1 MKILTTMMG
10 LVGALLPSG
19 RKLERRPGNP
29 SPAAAKPGS
38 WKPSD
43 PLAACCGVYDGE
55 TRFAERDPRLAGL
68 RAARRKGW
76 VVLTYDT
83 TPGYL
88 DTTPFPAA
96 LTKWKYRAIYRVD
109 DHQVGQWSAEVSVN
123 VGG

>member
-1 MKILTTMMG
+1 MKILTTLMG
-10 LVGALLPSG
+10 LAGALLPSG

-55 TRFAERDPRLAGL
+55 TRFAERDPRLVGL

-76 VVLTYDT
+76 VVLTGSG
-83 TPGYL
+83 P
-88 DTTPFPAA
+88 
-96 LTKWKYRAIYRVD
+96 I
-109 DHQVGQWSAEVSVN
+109 SAELTTRGVVR
-123 VGG
+123 VEEHRARAR